1 MGTDIF
7 EIDAAMVN
15 GFKNVLEVV
24 AMFFVAP
31 MWKVSVIFEAKIQIF
46 LKIFSLAY
54 KSIPDQSQFY

>member
-15 GFKNVLEVV
+15 GFKKVLEVV

-46 LKIFSLAY
+46 LKIFSLTQ
-54 KSIPDQSQFY
+54 INP